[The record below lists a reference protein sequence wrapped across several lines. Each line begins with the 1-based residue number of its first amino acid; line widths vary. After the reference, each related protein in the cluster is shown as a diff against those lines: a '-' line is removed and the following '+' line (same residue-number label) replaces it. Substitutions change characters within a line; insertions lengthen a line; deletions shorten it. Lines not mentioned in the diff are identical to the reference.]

1 MTTTNESNIFQG
13 STRSGG
19 TGGRRAANGQGRQP
33 PQHQPQP
40 IQRPIVQNSLLDY
53 FSTNPKPDFGEVDI
67 DAALQDEQIM
77 NGFGDHGV
85 PVIDQLILFRTY
97 LSEKFEAPNP

>member
-1 MTTTNESNIFQG
+1 MCRMTCSFDNNIQFQG

-19 TGGRRAANGQGRQP
+19 GGRRAANGQGRQP
-33 PQHQPQP
+33 PQQQHQP

-85 PVIDQLILFRTY
+85 PVIKIISF
-97 LSEKFEAPNP
+97 NI